1 MAAAHLPPH
10 NVFTVI
16 SVCGKIIENGETD
29 MDPHIEKLRE
39 KYIQNPPE
47 GLTAADIRSMSEN
60 DLLDMDYHLHE
71 DDDFD
76 DDDDDD
82 LMEEGFY
89 IF

>member
-1 MAAAHLPPH
+1 VVAVHLPLH
-10 NVFTVI
+10 NAFTVI
-16 SVCGKIIENGETD
+16 SVCGKIIKNGETN
-29 MDPHIEKLRE
+29 MDPHTEKLRE
-39 KYIQNPPE
+39 KYIKNPPE

-76 DDDDDD
+76 DDDDDF
-82 LMEEGFY
+82 MEEGFY